1 MVFSLPS
8 LRETMQDYRSSLFLA
23 EKYHVMAKEEKV
35 YNVQMYQLEQQL
47 CYSFEKDLRDKR
59 REEKARKDRE
69 SAPPAST
76 SQSSVGSSTQAS
88 AVAVSPCNHTV
99 PRKPSSDRSD

>member
-47 CYSFEKDLRDKR
+47 CYSFEKDLRDIISCSDDHLLLKVAR
-59 REEKARKDRE
+59 RKSYVPICSRTRQYAISE
-69 SAPPAST
+69 
-76 SQSSVGSSTQAS
+76 
-88 AVAVSPCNHTV
+88 AV
-99 PRKPSSDRSD
+99 